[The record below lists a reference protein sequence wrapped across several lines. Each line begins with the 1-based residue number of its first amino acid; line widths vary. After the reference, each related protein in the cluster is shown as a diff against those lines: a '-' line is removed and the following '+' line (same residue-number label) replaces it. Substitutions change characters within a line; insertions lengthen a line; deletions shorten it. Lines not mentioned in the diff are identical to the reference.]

1 MLFPGDSLVNGVVED
16 VGLSLGLEIL
26 DSHDDAPV
34 VSQVAVVVALQ
45 DLVPAD
51 PRVSREK
58 HVGLVL
64 QPLADTGGG
73 EDDAWRGC
81 GGEDGD
87 GSGAGVLPRQLLG
100 DVEVT
105 VIIL

>member
-1 MLFPGDSLVNGVVED
+1 MLLPGETLIDGVVED
-16 VGLSLGLEIL
+16 VSFSFSLEIL
-26 DSHDDAPV
+26 DGHDDAPV
-34 VSQVAVVVALQ
+34 VPEVAVVVALQ

-87 GSGAGVLPRQLLG
+87 GSGAGILPRQLLG